1 MSKNKMILKTAFW
14 TIVLTT
20 AIAND
25 LIEPMS
31 KVETTSSATLPTEK
45 ITKSPGSHPGQ
56 KLNHKAVEGSN
67 EKIIDQANSE
77 QNEDTNDK
85 TKNDDLYDDHSG
97 DTVNGDNGIETTEV
111 TPVDTTSKLIN
122 EATPSQIVSQTS
134 VNKNRAAKISISVV
148 LTAAVLMTLVASR
161 KYKKRQSRYLVS
173 MENLAL
179 TETTTDEETI

>member
-1 MSKNKMILKTAFW
+1 MILKTALW

-31 KVETTSSATLPTEK
+31 KVETYSSATLPTETT
-45 ITKSPGSHPGQ
+45 TKSSASHPGQ
-56 KLNHKAVEGSN
+56 KLNYKAIEESN
-67 EKIIDQANSE
+67 EKITNQTNSE

-85 TKNDDLYDDHSG
+85 TKNDELYNDHSG
-97 DTVNGDNGIETTEV
+97 DTVNGVDEIETTKV
-111 TPVDTTSKLIN
+111 TPVDTTPKPIN

-134 VNKNRAAKISISVV
+134 DNKNRAAKISISVV
-148 LTAAVLMTLVASR
+148 LTAAVLMTLVALR